1 MPRREEGSILVLV
14 IGYTAIAVVLIV
26 VAVDTSKVFLARR
39 ALAAAADAA
48 ALAAAQGVDRAAIYA
63 GPGLR
68 CGQPLPLAAEPA
80 ADRAERSVS
89 DDRADLRHWFAVLA
103 DPRTSLA
110 GATVGVELSG
120 EVTVPF
126 AGVLGWLDP
135 AYRDGRVE
143 VSETSFAR
151 SPVAGGD
158 C

>member
-1 MPRREEGSILVLV
+1 M
-14 IGYTAIAVVLIV
+14 TAP
-26 VAVDTSKVFLARR
+26 S
-39 ALAAAADAA
+39 
-48 ALAAAQGVDRAAIYA
+48 
-63 GPGLR
+63 
-68 CGQPLPLAAEPA
+68 
-80 ADRAERSVS
+80 
-89 DDRADLRHWFAVLA
+89 LRHWFAVLA